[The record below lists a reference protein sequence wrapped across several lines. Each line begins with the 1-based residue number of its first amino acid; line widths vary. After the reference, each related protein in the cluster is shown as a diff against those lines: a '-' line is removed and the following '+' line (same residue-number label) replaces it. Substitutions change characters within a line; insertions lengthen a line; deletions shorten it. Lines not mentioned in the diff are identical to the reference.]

1 VVTEGLFGIEAA
13 SLRSFTIAP
22 RLPKGWPRMAL
33 RHVRAFG
40 VGEQGSGIDVATTRT
55 ARGQRVLV
63 RLDGKVLL
71 DQAWDGKAPLLVT
84 LPD

>member
-1 VVTEGLFGIEAA
+1 VVTEGLFGIEAT

-33 RHVRAFG
+33 RHIRAFG
-40 VGEQGSGIDVATTRT
+40 AGDDGTGIDIVTTRIP
-55 ARGQRVLV
+55 RGQRVLV
-63 RLDGKVLL
+63 SLNGKTLL
-71 DQAWDGKAPLLVT
+71 DQSWDGKAPLLVT